1 MLEMLRNAWKVK
13 ELRNKMI
20 YTVLMLLVY
29 RVGAILPVPGVN
41 VQAIGDA
48 ISGNGV
54 LELFNMFNGGALA
67 NFTIFATG
75 VTPYITAS
83 IVMQLLTVA
92 IPKLEQ
98 LSKEGEEGRRK
109 INKITRYVGIAMA
122 FVTSIGTMI
131 GFGATILNHPV
142 WYNYLFI
149 AVIHTAGT
157 AFTIWLGDRISSKG
171 IGNGISLLIFI
182 NIISSIPTQIG
193 SIARNMSEGVISY
206 WLIPVF
212 IVVVVAIIVAVVFVD
227 LGERRITVQ
236 YAKRV
241 VGRKLYGGQSTHIP
255 LKVNNTGV
263 MPLIFAMT
271 IMQFP
276 ALIMMFWPN
285 ASFTLAYQRVMHTT
299 SPLYLILQ
307 TVFIIFF
314 AYFYSAISF
323 NPVDVSKNIQQNGG
337 FIPGIRPGKP
347 TSDHLARIS
356 NRITMFSAVFMAL
369 LALVPTILTGLLPTG
384 IISGFTATSIL
395 IVVSVALET
404 SKQLEA
410 QLMMRHYKGFLK

>member
-131 GFGATILNHPV
+131 GFGSTILNHPV

-212 IVVVVAIIVAVVFVD
+212 IVVVGAIIVAVVFVD

-276 ALIMMFWPN
+276 ALIMMFCRRWL
-285 ASFTLAYQRVMHTT
+285 SFSSPTSTRPSPLTRWT
-299 SPLYLILQ
+299 SPR
-307 TVFIIFF
+307 TSSRTAASSRAF
-314 AYFYSAISF
+314 APASRPANTSPVSA
-323 NPVDVSKNIQQNGG
+323 
-337 FIPGIRPGKP
+337 
-347 TSDHLARIS
+347 
-356 NRITMFSAVFMAL
+356 
-369 LALVPTILTGLLPTG
+369 TGLPC
-384 IISGFTATSIL
+384 SRPSSWPCWHWFPP
-395 IVVSVALET
+395 
-404 SKQLEA
+404 
-410 QLMMRHYKGFLK
+410 F